1 MTKINERLETLRNS
15 RGWTKA
21 ETARRLELKA
31 PSTYGNWEY
40 GIREPDLLMLQ
51 KLADLF
57 EVSVDFLLKGE
68 EAPLSSPA
76 SPDLQSDLKYRLEKI
91 CETIQNQSDAN
102 FGGNTL
108 TDFAADY
115 LVDNLRFVS
124 RQAEKIN
131 IKQNHSKE
139 EK

>member
-40 GIREPDLLMLQ
+40 GIREPDLVMLQ
-51 KLADLF
+51 KLAELF
-57 EVSVDFLLKGE
+57 EVSVDFLLNGD
-68 EAPLSSPA
+68 EAPQKPVSSPDFQA
-76 SPDLQSDLKYRLEKI
+76 DLKYRLEKI

-102 FGGNTL
+102 FGGNIL
-108 TDFAADY
+108 TDFAAEY

-131 IKQNHSKE
+131 IKQNYTNE